1 MLAILGTEPKL
12 ILLSQFRSLG
22 LFVLLFSIL
31 DSVHTLLEEEMCL
44 ARLLT
49 RVNGRQLGLAQLVAS
64 CCSVDIIA
72 GNYAITASN

>member
-12 ILLSQFRSLG
+12 VPLSQFRSLG
-22 LFVLLFSIL
+22 LFVFLFSIL
-31 DSVHTLLEEEMCL
+31 DSVHILLEEEMCL

-49 RVNGRQLGLAQLVAS
+49 RVNGRQLGLQLVAS

-72 GNYAITASN
+72 DNYAITASN